1 MIFLRKNLL
10 NSGLQSGS
18 ADDGITLI
26 DNYKARVFT
35 CVCVI
40 CCTRIA
46 LGIHHSY
53 FRDVPCSRRCCSG
66 RVSSSTDFR
75 HSTLVIEI
83 LWGPI
88 IDRYQFEGLGKRRP
102 WILIAQTGMILIL
115 ASMFFIPNPS
125 ENVNY
130 VAYMF
135 FIYNIFTSLQ
145 DVSTDAL
152 AVDILRSNEFEKVNS
167 YMFTSKSVGAVIGG
181 AGLGTIIGI
190 VGIKGAILLQIP
202 ILVLIMMVPLF
213 MTERPGERRFP
224 WEEKA
229 L

>member
-1 MIFLRKNLL
+1 M
-10 NSGLQSGS
+10 
-18 ADDGITLI
+18 
-26 DNYKARVFT
+26 V
-35 CVCVI
+35 
-40 CCTRIA
+40 
-46 LGIHHSY
+46 
-53 FRDVPCSRRCCSG
+53 
-66 RVSSSTDFR
+66 
-75 HSTLVIEI
+75 
-83 LWGPI
+83 
-88 IDRYQFEGLGKRRP
+88 
-102 WILIAQTGMILIL
+102 LIAQTGMILIL

-224 WEEKA
+224 WEEKSIRTSEVEETQKKNFTEIILNVKTA
-229 L
+229 LSLRSTQLGVVLSFSINLVLFSSDSATIIH